1 VKIGKQKYFS
11 LMFLTTFLFSTM
23 SAPSFAVDYSCL
35 QSPDTMGTDPDWK
48 TSSAKDLKFVVS
60 WAFKDPENCIV
71 GIDPSWDYKF
81 RFPKDLF
88 GGNYY
93 EFPATWKVSR
103 DGEMALVSAETEF
116 PIPLLQALNRIDNT
130 DSEYYFSQ
138 LGKPLKID
146 ARLRLKRADGYIT
159 QSISGEYGFPQIWG
173 HWLSKNQ
180 GIYPDKCM
188 PDGNSTIKAD
198 WKILESG
205 VKPRLEIS
213 LRQENNCIFL
223 IHSGPLESFKVKGF
237 VYPVWLTQA
246 EYPFWSAPGSV
257 YFKNIISKPNERI
270 QIGLGDFMEK
280 GNWDLKS
287 IATGSRKF
295 NDDGSESYLRKL
307 TVARLPGQMLGHD
320 DSVVRENNVVK
331 IKTTIDGSKL
341 DSASTDVVTVLLGIY
356 AWYES
361 PPGYSPSGWN
371 ITFSGNSWT
380 ARYSKGGSTPPGTM
394 MSFENIAIKI
404 PIADLLLSAEA
415 KAAAALKA
423 KQEAEA
429 KAAAALKAKQ
439 EADAK
444 AAVEL
449 KAKQEAEAKAAAPEV
464 ARLAQQKQYCLQ
476 HNIDVQNL
484 IQRMI
489 TLNKDPN
496 LLNSKVPDFDC
507 DIYGNGNYWSKASIF
522 SETKKI
528 WETNMSLDLKSLAN
542 YEKEALSVK
551 KTTITC
557 IKGKSTKK
565 VTAVK
570 PKCPAGYKQK

>member
-93 EFPATWKVSR
+93 EFPTTWKVSR

-116 PIPLLQALNRIDNT
+116 PIPLLQALNRIDN
-130 DSEYYFSQ
+130 SESDTYFSQ
-138 LGKPLKID
+138 FFKKYEIDAKLKI
-146 ARLRLKRADGYIT
+146 KRAGGFIT

-188 PDGNSTIKAD
+188 PDGNFTIKAD

-213 LRQENNCIFL
+213 LHQEKDCIFL
-223 IHSGPLESFKVKGF
+223 IHSGPLESYKVKSF
-237 VYPVWLTQA
+237 VNPVWLTQA
-246 EYPFWSAPGSV
+246 EYPFWMGPGTV
-257 YFKNIISKPNERI
+257 YFKSILSKPKEMI

-331 IKTTIDGSKL
+331 INTTVDGLKL
-341 DSASTDVVTVLLGIY
+341 DSTSTDVVTVLLGIY
-356 AWYES
+356 SWYES

-380 ARYSKGGSTPPGTM
+380 ARYSKGGSSPPGTM
-394 MSFENIAIKI
+394 MYYENIAIKI
-404 PIADLLLSAEA
+404 PMGDLFISPEA
-415 KAAAALKA
+415 KLAAAAFKA
-423 KQEAEA
+423 KQEADA
-429 KAAAALKAKQ
+429 KAAADLKAKQ

-444 AAVEL
+444 AAADL
-449 KAKQEAEAKAAAPEV
+449 KAKQEADAKAAA
-464 ARLAQQKQYCLQ
+464 
-476 HNIDVQNL
+476 
-484 IQRMI
+484 
-489 TLNKDPN
+489 
-496 LLNSKVPDFDC
+496 
-507 DIYGNGNYWSKASIF
+507 
-522 SETKKI
+522 
-528 WETNMSLDLKSLAN
+528 DLKAKQEADAKAAAEKILSDAAAEAARILA
-542 YEKEALSVK
+542 EARAATK

-557 IKGKSTKK
+557 VKGKLTKK

-570 PKCPAGYKQK
+570 PKCPSGYKKK

>member
-1 VKIGKQKYFS
+1 VKIDKKKCFS
-11 LMFLTTFLFSTM
+11 LLLMVTFLFGTM
-23 SAPSFAVDYSCL
+23 TVPSFADNYSCL
-35 QSPDTMGTDPDWK
+35 QSPDTIGTDPDWK

-81 RFPKDLF
+81 EFPKSI
-88 GGNYY
+88 GGGDYY
-93 EFPATWKVSR
+93 YFPATWKVSR

-116 PIPLLQALNRIDNT
+116 PLALLQALNRIDNT

-138 LGKPLKID
+138 LAQKYKISARLKI
-146 ARLRLKRADGYIT
+146 KRGDGYIT
-159 QSISGEYGFPQIWG
+159 DFIQGKYGFPQLWG

-188 PDGNSTIKAD
+188 PDGDSTVKAD
-198 WKILESG
+198 WKILEPG
-205 VKPRLEIS
+205 VKPKLEIS
-213 LRQENNCIFL
+213 LRQEKNCIFL
-223 IHSGPLESFKVKGF
+223 IHSGPLESYKVKGF
-237 VYPVWLTQA
+237 VDPVLLTQA

-257 YFKNIISKPNERI
+257 YFKNMISKPNERI

-280 GNWDLKS
+280 GNWDSKS

-295 NDDGSESYLRKL
+295 NDDGSESYLRALKL
-307 TVARLPGQMLGHD
+307 AQIPSQVLSHE
-320 DSVVRENNVVK
+320 DSVSRDNNVVK
-331 IKTTIDGSKL
+331 INATIDGSKL
-341 DSASTDVVTVLLGIY
+341 DSTSTDVVTVLLGIY
-356 AWYES
+356 SWYES
-361 PPGYSPSGWN
+361 PSGYSPSGWN
-371 ITFSGNSWT
+371 VTFSGNSWT
-380 ARYSKGGSTPPGTM
+380 ARYSKGGSSPPGTM
-394 MSFENIAIKI
+394 MFYENIAIKI

-496 LLNSKVPDFDC
+496 LLNSKVLDFDC

-570 PKCPAGYKQK
+570 PKCPAGYKKK

>member
-1 VKIGKQKYFS
+1 MKIDKQKYISLLLLVTFS
-11 LMFLTTFLFSTM
+11 FSTI
-23 SAPSFAVDYSCL
+23 SAPSYAEDYSCL

-48 TSSAKDLKFVVS
+48 TSGAKDLKFVVS
-60 WAFKDPENCIV
+60 WAFKDPESCIV

-93 EFPATWKVSR
+93 DFPATWKVSR

-116 PIPLLQALNRIDNT
+116 PIALLQALNHIDNT
-130 DSEYYFSQ
+130 DSDTYFSQ
-138 LGKPLKID
+138 FFKKYKID
-146 ARLRLKRADGYIT
+146 AKLRLKRAGGYIT

-188 PDGNSTIKAD
+188 PDGNSTINVD

-205 VKPRLEIS
+205 LKPTLEIS
-213 LRQENNCIFL
+213 LRQEKDCIFL
-223 IHSGPLESFKVKGF
+223 IHSGPLESYKVKSF
-237 VYPVWLTQA
+237 VNPVWLTQA
-246 EYPFWSAPGSV
+246 EYPFWMGPGTV
-257 YFKNIISKPNERI
+257 YFKNIISKPKELI
-270 QIGLGDFMEK
+270 QIGLGDYIKK
-280 GNWDLKS
+280 GNWDSKS
-287 IATGSRKF
+287 IATGSREF
-295 NDDGSESYLRKL
+295 RDDGSESFLRSL
-307 TVARLPGQMLGHD
+307 TVARFPSQVLSHE
-320 DSVVRENNVVK
+320 DSVARENNVIK
-331 IKTTIDGSKL
+331 INTTIDGLKL
-341 DSASTDVVTVLLGIY
+341 DSTSTDVVTVLLGIY

-361 PPGYSPSGWN
+361 PPGYSPSGWS

-380 ARYSKGGSTPPGTM
+380 ARYSKGGSLPPGTM
-394 MSFENIAIKI
+394 MSYENIAIKI
-404 PIADLLLSAEA
+404 PIADLFLSPEA
-415 KAAAALKA
+415 KATAVLKA

-444 AAVEL
+444 EAADL
-449 KAKQEAEAKAAAPEV
+449 KAKQEAVAKAV
-464 ARLAQQKQYCLQ
+464 ALEADRLVQQKQSCLQ

-484 IQRMI
+484 RKKLT
-489 TLNKDPN
+489 TLKNN
-496 LLNSKVPDFDC
+496 FYSLNSKEEFDC
-507 DIYGNGNYWSKASIF
+507 DKYGNRSLSNSEYFFSRTKELWDKQMSI
-522 SETKKI
+522 
-528 WETNMSLDLKSLAN
+528 DLMVIAN

-551 KTTITC
+551 KITITC

-570 PKCPAGYKQK
+570 PKCPAGYKKK